1 MEEMSWL
8 ATDFRNER
16 KWKIA
21 QAKKVASAV
30 VKYHNQQQQKIERAE
45 KDKEVKVRKQA
56 TKIAREVRR
65 FWMQIE
71 TLAQHKQQAKMDI
84 EKKKVLGKHLDFLV
98 DQTEK
103 YSTMIAQNLTL
114 VPAASTAP
122 TDARNLEEHGTK
134 GNISTAKQA
143 PQIESGSAVKPAVVA
158 SRRGTRRTQL
168 RGNLP
173 DSQDSSAVSR
183 PAANNAVGDGVAE
196 DPDKGDTDFKV
207 EKEEEDDEATIEED
221 EMNEDKEEIA
231 NEVNELQAE
240 QDMPIEELLAKY
252 GCMMKKGRKGDS
264 EDEDDSDEEND
275 EEEDGGDEEKSANKG
290 DAEERGDVSEE
301 PSTIRPVS
309 DGCAGAG
316 EGSLQDISQSDG
328 NQTQIGSSAQIRDGS
343 RPNRDKE
350 AGESSAADEVSSS
363 DEDGMDLADEG
374 GSYRSMYRQLNGHAS
389 DEIHGADAR
398 GEANSGKE
406 EGQCLQES
414 RQTEGG
420 DGLSGE
426 ARDVADMART
436 LAPTGH
442 TLATT
447 RVKTA
452 VPALLSKKL
461 RMREYQHIA
470 LDWMIAL
477 YDKGLNGILADEMG
491 LGKTI
496 MTISVLA
503 YLACERGIWGPHL
516 IVVPTSLLL
525 NWEIE
530 LKRWCPAFKVLTYY
544 GSPKER
550 KAKRQGWSKANSFHV
565 CISSYKM
572 VVQDQKMFR
581 RKKWKYLILDEA
593 HNIKNFQ
600 SQRWQVLLNFRTKR
614 RLLLTGT
621 PLQNNLMELWSLLHF
636 LMPHIFTSHS
646 EFKDWFAN
654 PLMSMVEGN
663 SAMNDTLVQR
673 LHSVLRPF
681 ILRRLKKDVEKQ
693 LPEKKEHVV
702 TCRLSKRQRCLYDD
716 FLAAGATQAKLSSGN
731 LLEIINVLMQLRK
744 VCNHPD
750 LFEERPIVSPFD
762 CLPVAFVL
770 PRAVDRACAREPRA
784 HVGLASLNFL
794 LAELEACDRAEAAAR
809 RAYQPPPPLI
819 EELCGPGWERPA
831 HVADDDEES
840 GRGLWTSVAHYRA
853 SLAARQRAE
862 RARSLSLMMRVN
874 ALRCDGAPV
883 YGADLCRA
891 VRVVLPAEDAVRAS
905 EDPRRHA
912 AYPGPLR
919 DLILR
924 ADERVFG
931 RGGRDGTAADRARRP
946 QLDCC
951 GRETGSLLDMLTN
964 FVCIIPRA
972 RCAPASVVWSRRDF
986 GAEGRL
992 EEVAAGVARMYSAV
1006 NDVCRPAHIRQQL
1019 YFPDKRL
1026 LQYDCGKLQVRPH
1039 RQRLTPRARV
1049 EFVDAPRLRGA
1060 SDR

>member
-1 MEEMSWL
+1 MEEMTWL

-16 KWKIA
+16 KWKMA

-30 VKYHNQQQQKIERAE
+30 VKYHNQQQQKIDRAE

-114 VPAASTAP
+114 VPTVSSEGGQVNDSGKKDDKAESSSVP
-122 TDARNLEEHGTK
+122 ITDPEPVVEHPVTTG
-134 GNISTAKQA
+134 
-143 PQIESGSAVKPAVVA
+143 
-158 SRRGTRRTQL
+158 RRGTRRTQL
-168 RGNLP
+168 RGNMSGP
-173 DSQDSSAVSR
+173 QSANPASR
-183 PAANNAVGDGVAE
+183 PSASSMAADNGVD

-252 GCMMKKGRKGDS
+252 GCMMKNDKKGDPG
-264 EDEDDSDEEND
+264 EENEDEENSSEEEE
-275 EEEDGGDEEKSANKG
+275 EEEDVEDDEKAAESRKGEEEASNVVGDNSNSVADTCADKGLESFPDSSQPLANDSQQGGPSSSRRVDSRQRGDKDADDSSGEDEE
-290 DAEERGDVSEE
+290 
-301 PSTIRPVS
+301 
-309 DGCAGAG
+309 
-316 EGSLQDISQSDG
+316 
-328 NQTQIGSSAQIRDGS
+328 
-343 RPNRDKE
+343 
-350 AGESSAADEVSSS
+350 SSS
-363 DEDGMDLADEG
+363 DENTAELGDEG
-374 GSYRSMYRQLNGHAS
+374 GSYRSMYRQLNGHATGS
-389 DEIHGADAR
+389 STGGAIPGGEGEVVTEDGRRSQDAR
-398 GEANSGKE
+398 PAA
-406 EGQCLQES
+406 
-414 RQTEGG
+414 GG

-452 VPALLSKKL
+452 VPVLLSKKL

-762 CLPVAFVL
+762 CLPVGLSL
-770 PRAVDRACAREPRA
+770 PRAVDQACAREPRA
-784 HVGLASLNFL
+784 HVGLASLNFIL
-794 LAELEACDRAEAAAR
+794 TELESCGRAEAAAR
-809 RAYQPPPPLI
+809 RAYQPTPPLI
-819 EELCGPGWERPA
+819 EELCGPGWDKPA
-831 HVADDDEES
+831 PDCSAEES
-840 GRGLWTSVAHYRA
+840 GRGVWASVAQYRA
-853 SLAARQRAE
+853 AQAARQRAE
-862 RARSLSLMMRVN
+862 RGRSLALMMRVN
-874 ALRCDGAPV
+874 ALRCEGVPV

-891 VRVVLPAEDAVRAS
+891 VRVALPVEDAVRAS

-912 AYPGPLR
+912 AYPAPLR

-931 RGGRDGTAADRARRP
+931 RGGREGTAADRARRP

-951 GRETGSLLDMLTN
+951 GREVGSLLDTLTN
-964 FVCIIPRA
+964 FVCIIPSA
-972 RCAPASVVWSRRDF
+972 RCAPASVVWSRRDL

-992 EEVAAGVARMYSAV
+992 EEAAAGVARVYSAV

-1026 LQYDCGKLQVRPH
+1026 LQYDCGKLQVMLPSPPPPLPSPI
-1039 RQRLTPRARV
+1039 RLSSPC
-1049 EFVDAPRLRGA
+1049 
-1060 SDR
+1060 

>member
-30 VKYHNQQQQKIERAE
+30 VKYHNQQQQKVERAE
-45 KDKEVKVRKQA
+45 KEKELKVRKQA
-56 TKIAREVRR
+56 MKIAREVRR
-65 FWMQIE
+65 FWTQIE
-71 TLAQHKQQAKMDI
+71 TLAQHKLQAHVDM

-103 YSTMIAQNLTL
+103 YSTMIAQNLSAGPAL
-114 VPAASTAP
+114 KSLAVPETESNATAAKSVVSEGSSTVQP
-122 TDARNLEEHGTK
+122 
-134 GNISTAKQA
+134 
-143 PQIESGSAVKPAVVA
+143 PVVGA
-158 SRRGTRRTQL
+158 RRGTRRSQL
-168 RGNLP
+168 RDSTMSQGQRSSLP
-173 DSQDSSAVSR
+173 PQASAGGEV
-183 PAANNAVGDGVAE
+183 VEGGVE
-196 DPDKGDTDFKV
+196 DPDKGDTDFKF
-207 EKEEEDDEATIEED
+207 EKDEVDDEATIEED
-221 EMNEDKEEIA
+221 EKNEDKEEIA

-252 GCMMKKGRKGDS
+252 GCLMQK
-264 EDEDDSDEEND
+264 DEGQDSDD
-275 EEEDGGDEEKSANKG
+275 DDDAEEEEEEEEEQEEVEG
-290 DAEERGDVSEE
+290 DAEDSGVNRAEDMSVDKIEPERVPDGVAGDEAGDGDLGEV
-301 PSTIRPVS
+301 IS
-309 DGCAGAG
+309 DGRRRG
-316 EGSLQDISQSDG
+316 
-328 NQTQIGSSAQIRDGS
+328 
-343 RPNRDKE
+343 
-350 AGESSAADEVSSS
+350 AGESSGEDDEASTS
-363 DEDGMDLADEG
+363 DEEETALGISGEG
-374 GSYRSMYRQLNGHAS
+374 DASYRCMYRQLNGHAPASQAGDADRTS
-389 DEIHGADAR
+389 DAGGQGAHVRPEDGR
-398 GEANSGKE
+398 GG
-406 EGQCLQES
+406 GVGGDGV
-414 RQTEGG
+414 GG

-452 VPALLSKKL
+452 VPALLSKRL

-530 LKRWCPAFKVLTYY
+530 LKRWCPSFKVLTYY
-544 GSPKER
+544 GTPKER
-550 KAKRQGWSKANSFHV
+550 KAKRQGWSKPNSFHV

-702 TCRLSKRQRCLYDD
+702 SCRLSKRQRCLYDD
-716 FLAAGATQAKLSSGN
+716 FLAAGATQTKLASGN

-762 CLPVAFVL
+762 CIPVTLAL
-770 PRAVDRACAREPRA
+770 PRAVERACAPEPRA

-794 LAELEACDRAEAAAR
+794 LVELEAMTAAEAAAR
-809 RAYQPPPPLI
+809 RALAPSPPLI
-819 EELCGPGWERPA
+819 EELCGPGWDQPGEPRGSA
-831 HVADDDEES
+831 EVS
-840 GRGLWTSVAHYRA
+840 GRGAWGSVAQYKAALAGWQRA
-853 SLAARQRAE
+853 ARAGSLA
-862 RARSLSLMMRVN
+862 LMMRVN
-874 ALRCDGAPV
+874 AARCAAAPL
-883 YGADLCRA
+883 YGGDVCRA
-891 VRVVLPAEDAVRAS
+891 VRVGLPAAEAVRAG
-905 EDPRRHA
+905 EDARRHMEFPA
-912 AYPGPLR
+912 ALR
-919 DLILR
+919 DLVLR

-931 RGGRDGTAADRARRP
+931 RGGRDGTSADRGRRP
-946 QLDCC
+946 QYDCC
-951 GRETGSLLDMLTN
+951 GREVGSLLDTLTN

-972 RCAPASVVWSRRDF
+972 RCAPPRVVWSRAH
-986 GAEGRL
+986 GAGEGAL
-992 EEVAAGVARMYSAV
+992 QAAATGVARVYSAC

-1026 LQYDCGKLQVRPH
+1026 LQYDCGKLQATPSPPRPPAPPCRH
-1039 RQRLTPRARV
+1039 TPWRARWLAAV
-1049 EFVDAPRLRGA
+1049 G
-1060 SDR
+1060 

>member
-1 MEEMSWL
+1 M

-30 VKYHNQQQQKIERAE
+30 VKYHNQQQQKVERAE
-45 KDKEVKVRKQA
+45 KEKEVKVRKHA
-56 TKIAREVRR
+56 MKIAREVRR
-65 FWMQIE
+65 FWTQIE
-71 TLAQHKQQAKMDI
+71 TLAQHKQQAHVDM

-103 YSTMIAQNLTL
+103 YSTMIAQNLS
-114 VPAASTAP
+114 VGP
-122 TDARNLEEHGTK
+122 
-134 GNISTAKQA
+134 
-143 PQIESGSAVKPAVVA
+143 AVKNITAVEAEPNANAAKSIVSEDSSTVQPLAVVA
-158 SRRGTRRTQL
+158 RRGTRRSQL
-168 RGNLP
+168 RGNATYQASITPLH
-173 DSQDSSAVSR
+173 SSTGGEVIE
-183 PAANNAVGDGVAE
+183 GGME
-196 DPDKGDTDFKV
+196 DPDKGDTDFKI
-207 EKEEEDDEATIEED
+207 EKDEDDDEATIEED
-221 EMNEDKEEIA
+221 EKNEDKAEIA

-240 QDMPIEELLAKY
+240 QEMPIEELLAKY
-252 GCMMKKGRKGDS
+252 GCLMKNDAVRDD
-264 EDEDDSDEEND
+264 ENDDDEEEEEEEEDD
-275 EEEDGGDEEKSANKG
+275 EEDGGVNSAEDMKVDKIEADDEVPESVNGEEVGDGDLQEGISDGQSAGVVQESQGAGKVVGESSGEEDEESTS
-290 DAEERGDVSEE
+290 DEEELAVS
-301 PSTIRPVS
+301 I
-309 DGCAGAG
+309 AG
-316 EGSLQDISQSDG
+316 EGG
-328 NQTQIGSSAQIRDGS
+328 A
-343 RPNRDKE
+343 
-350 AGESSAADEVSSS
+350 
-363 DEDGMDLADEG
+363 
-374 GSYRSMYRQLNGHAS
+374 SYRSMYRQLNGHAPAS
-389 DEIHGADAR
+389 QAGDVNLTSEAGGQGADGR
-398 GEANSGKE
+398 LEDGRSGVV
-406 EGQCLQES
+406 
-414 RQTEGG
+414 GG

-452 VPALLSKKL
+452 VPALLSKRL

-530 LKRWCPAFKVLTYY
+530 LKRWCPSFKVLTYY
-544 GSPKER
+544 GTPKER
-550 KAKRQGWSKANSFHV
+550 KAKRQGWSKPNSFHV

-693 LPEKKEHVV
+693 LPEKVEHVV
-702 TCRLSKRQRCLYDD
+702 SCRLSKRQRCLYDD
-716 FLAAGATQAKLSSGN
+716 FLAAGATQTKLASGN

-762 CLPVAFVL
+762 CIPVTLAL
-770 PRAVDRACAREPRA
+770 PRAVERACTAEPRS

-794 LAELEACDRAEAAAR
+794 LVELEGMTRAEAAAR
-809 RAYQPPPPLI
+809 RAAQPTAPLI
-819 EELCGPGWERPA
+819 EELCGPGWDQPGKAREG
-831 HVADDDEES
+831 VEVS
-840 GRGLWTSVAHYRA
+840 GRGAWGSVAQYKAALAAWQRA
-853 SLAARQRAE
+853 ARAGSLA
-862 RARSLSLMMRVN
+862 LMMRVN
-874 ALRCDGAPV
+874 AARCSASPV
-883 YGADLCRA
+883 YGGDVCRA
-891 VRVVLPAEDAVRAS
+891 VRVTLPTAEAVRAG
-905 EDPRRHA
+905 EDARRHMEYPA
-912 AYPGPLR
+912 ALR
-919 DLILR
+919 DLVLR

-931 RGGRDGTAADRARRP
+931 RGGRDGTSADRARRP
-946 QLDCC
+946 QYDCC
-951 GRETGSLLDMLTN
+951 GREVGSLLDTLTN

-972 RCAPASVVWSRRDF
+972 RCAPPCVVWSRPD
-986 GAEGRL
+986 GAGEGRL
-992 EEVAAGVARMYSAV
+992 HAAATGVARVYSSC

-1026 LQYDCGKLQVRPH
+1026 LQYDCGKLQARPAPPP
-1039 RQRLTPRARV
+1039 PRGSAARAV
-1049 EFVDAPRLRGA
+1049 LAVVGVQGVGA
-1060 SDR
+1060 AM

>member
-1 MEEMSWL
+1 
-8 ATDFRNER
+8 
-16 KWKIA
+16 
-21 QAKKVASAV
+21 
-30 VKYHNQQQQKIERAE
+30 
-45 KDKEVKVRKQA
+45 
-56 TKIAREVRR
+56 
-65 FWMQIE
+65 
-71 TLAQHKQQAKMDI
+71 MD
-84 EKKKVLGKHLDFLV
+84 
-98 DQTEK
+98 
-103 YSTMIAQNLTL
+103 
-114 VPAASTAP
+114 
-122 TDARNLEEHGTK
+122 
-134 GNISTAKQA
+134 
-143 PQIESGSAVKPAVVA
+143 
-158 SRRGTRRTQL
+158 
-168 RGNLP
+168 
-173 DSQDSSAVSR
+173 
-183 PAANNAVGDGVAE
+183 
-196 DPDKGDTDFKV
+196 
-207 EKEEEDDEATIEED
+207 KEEEDDEATIEED
-221 EMNEDKEEIA
+221 EKNENREDIA

-252 GCMMKKGRKGDS
+252 GCLMQSAGEKDGSDDEETSSNEEDAEDDGKGEVD
-264 EDEDDSDEEND
+264 EDEGSGHRAESL
-275 EEEDGGDEEKSANKG
+275 EDGAAAAGVMDRGEQDAGERLSPDSASK
-290 DAEERGDVSEE
+290 
-301 PSTIRPVS
+301 
-309 DGCAGAG
+309 DGRTGASLAGAG
-316 EGSLQDISQSDG
+316 G
-328 NQTQIGSSAQIRDGS
+328 RD
-343 RPNRDKE
+343 R
-350 AGESSAADEVSSS
+350 AESSGEDEESSS
-363 DEDGMDLADEG
+363 DGDAAEAAEAAG
-374 GSYRSMYRQLNGHAS
+374 GSYRSMYRQLNGHSAGLAG
-389 DEIHGADAR
+389 GADGSGDVGTA
-398 GEANSGKE
+398 GEGGGRRAE
-406 EGQCLQES
+406 D
-414 RQTEGG
+414 RPAEGG

-426 ARDVADMART
+426 ARDVADMAAT

-550 KAKRQGWSKANSFHV
+550 KAKRQGWSKPNSFHV

-572 VVQDQKMFR
+572 VVQDQNMFR

-702 TCRLSKRQRCLYDD
+702 ACRLSKRQRCLYDD

-762 CLPVAFVL
+762 CLPVAVAL
-770 PRAVDRACAREPRA
+770 PRAVDGAAQRA
-784 HVGLASLNFL
+784 GS
-794 LAELEACDRAEAAAR
+794 
-809 RAYQPPPPLI
+809 
-819 EELCGPGWERPA
+819 GRPA
-831 HVADDDEES
+831 PC
-840 GRGLWTSVAHYRA
+840 AHSR
-853 SLAARQRAE
+853 SRRQRK
-862 RARSLSLMMRVN
+862 ARV
-874 ALRCDGAPV
+874 
-883 YGADLCRA
+883 
-891 VRVVLPAEDAVRAS
+891 PAEDK
-905 EDPRRHA
+905 
-912 AYPGPLR
+912 
-919 DLILR
+919 
-924 ADERVFG
+924 
-931 RGGRDGTAADRARRP
+931 
-946 QLDCC
+946 
-951 GRETGSLLDMLTN
+951 MK
-964 FVCIIPRA
+964 
-972 RCAPASVVWSRRDF
+972 
-986 GAEGRL
+986 
-992 EEVAAGVARMYSAV
+992 
-1006 NDVCRPAHIRQQL
+1006 IRN
-1019 YFPDKRL
+1019 
-1026 LQYDCGKLQVRPH
+1026 
-1039 RQRLTPRARV
+1039 
-1049 EFVDAPRLRGA
+1049 
-1060 SDR
+1060 